1 MLISVALVLKHSILL
16 AKILPS
22 IYCWVPSFS
31 FAVEIMSSLH
41 LSVKETSELLSCSEQ
56 YVRKLLRYGEI
67 SGERPGGRWIVASES
82 VEQYCRKGNDASA
95 VISDHARRSSSKP
108 TLKALSFFSGC
119 MGLDLGLEKE
129 GIKVL
134 LACEID
140 PAARKTIEINRPEM
154 ALIGDIRDYSAAA
167 IREKA
172 GLSPTEEIDVIVG
185 GPPCQAFSSAGKRQ
199 GFNDDRGNV
208 FLTFIDLITEL
219 RPKFAVIENVR
230 GLLSAPLQHR
240 PHEMRG
246 ENYPSLSHDEK
257 RGGALL
263 FITRRLQESGYS
275 LSFNLYSAANFGSPQ
290 QRERVVIACSRDGE
304 KLPYL
309 TPTHSEKSLYGLP
322 PWKTLKEALK
332 GLPEGVHHFVKFPEK
347 RLKYYRLLKP
357 GQYWRDLPLELHQEA
372 LGASYHA
379 GGGKTGFYRRLA
391 WDKPSPTL
399 VTHPAMPATDL
410 AHPEADRPLSIEEY
424 KRIQEFP
431 DDWIIAGSLL
441 DQYRQVGNAVPCSL
455 GRAIAKMLVSHLN
468 GETPIIYPDFPYS
481 RYRKTDDVSWMLE
494 TTGHLEESPGEQLAL
509 NLV

>member
-1 MLISVALVLKHSILL
+1 MFDR
-16 AKILPS
+16 
-22 IYCWVPSFS
+22 Y
-31 FAVEIMSSLH
+31 
-41 LSVKETSELLSCSEQ
+41 LSVKETSEMLDCSEQ

-67 SGERPGGRWIVASES
+67 SGERISGRWIVASES
-82 VEQYCRKGNDASA
+82 VCEYRCKEEATNIIVPDRG
-95 VISDHARRSSSKP
+95 RRSFTKP

-129 GIKVL
+129 GIEVL

-140 PAARKTIEINRPEM
+140 PAARKTIEVNRPDV

-172 GLSPTEEIDVIVG
+172 GLNLSEEIDVIVG

-199 GFNDDRGNV
+199 GFNDERGNV
-208 FLTFIDLITEL
+208 FLKFIDLIAEL
-219 RPKFAVIENVR
+219 RPRFAVIENVR
-230 GLLSAPLQHR
+230 GLLSAPLKHR

-246 ENYPSLSHDEK
+246 NNYSSLSQDEQ

-263 FITRRLQESGYS
+263 FITLRLQEAGYS
-275 LSFNLYSAANFGSPQ
+275 ISFNLYNAANFGSPQ

-309 TPTHSEKSLYGLP
+309 TPTHSEKGLYELP
-322 PWKTLKEALK
+322 KWRTLREVLA
-332 GLPEGVHHFVKFPEK
+332 GIPRDGHHFVKFPEK

-357 GQYWRDLPLELHQEA
+357 GQYWRNLPVELHQEA
-372 LGASYHA
+372 LGAAYHS

-410 AHPEADRPLSIEEY
+410 AHPEEDRPLSIEEY

-431 DDWIIAGSLL
+431 DDWTIEGSLL
-441 DQYRQVGNAVPCSL
+441 DRYRQVGNAVPCSL
-455 GRAIAKMLVSHLN
+455 GQAIAKMLLAHLKS
-468 GETPIIYPDFPYS
+468 ETPTIYPDFPYS
-481 RYRKTDDVSWMLE
+481 RYHKTDDMSWMIE
-494 TTGHLEESPGEQLAL
+494 TLGYLKQSSGEQLSL

>member
-1 MLISVALVLKHSILL
+1 M
-16 AKILPS
+16 PNQ
-22 IYCWVPSFS
+22 Y
-31 FAVEIMSSLH
+31 
-41 LSVKETSELLSCSEQ
+41 LSVKESSEILNCSEQ
-56 YVRKLLRYGEI
+56 YVRRLLRYGEI
-67 SGERPGGRWIVASES
+67 SGERISSRWIVASES
-82 VEQYCRKGNDASA
+82 VHEYRCKGEETNLG
-95 VISDHARRSSSKP
+95 VPDHGRRSFSKP
-108 TLKALSFFSGC
+108 DLKALSFFSGC

-129 GIKVL
+129 GIKIL

-140 PAARKTIEINRPEM
+140 SAARKTIETNRPDM
-154 ALIGDIRDYSAAA
+154 ALIGDIRDYSAIE

-172 GLSPTEEIDVIVG
+172 GLSSTDEIDVIVG

-219 RPKFAVIENVR
+219 KPRFAVIENVR
-230 GLLSAPLQHR
+230 GLLSAPLKHR

-246 ENYPSLSHDEK
+246 KNFPSLSQDEQ

-263 FITRRLQESGYS
+263 FITRKLKQAGYS
-275 LSFNLYSAANFGSPQ
+275 ISFNLYNSANFGSPQ

-309 TPTHSEKSLYGLP
+309 TPTHAEKGLYGLP
-322 PWKTLKEALK
+322 QWRTLREVLE
-332 GLPEGVHHFVKFPEK
+332 GLPKDGHHFVKFPEK

-357 GQYWRDLPLELHQEA
+357 GQYWRDLPAELHQEA

-379 GGGKTGFYRRLA
+379 GGGRTGFYRRLA

-410 AHPEADRPLSIEEY
+410 AHPEEDRPLSIEEY
-424 KRIQEFP
+424 QRIQEFP
-431 DDWIIAGSLL
+431 DDWSIAGSLL
-441 DQYRQVGNAVPCSL
+441 DRYRQVGNAVPCSL
-455 GRAIAKMLVSHLN
+455 GRAIARMLLTHLK
-468 GETPIIYPDFPYS
+468 GETPIVYPDFPYS
-481 RYRKTDDVSWMLE
+481 RYHKTDDVSWIVEIL
-494 TTGHLEESPGEQLAL
+494 GDLEESSAAQLSL

>member
-1 MLISVALVLKHSILL
+1 
-16 AKILPS
+16 
-22 IYCWVPSFS
+22 
-31 FAVEIMSSLH
+31 MSDRY
-41 LSVKETSELLSCSEQ
+41 LSVKETSEILSCSEQ

-67 SGERPGGRWIVASES
+67 SGERISSRWIVASES
-82 VEQYCRKGNDASA
+82 LHEYHCKGDDPS
-95 VISDHARRSSSKP
+95 ISIPDRGRRSFTKP

-129 GIKVL
+129 GIDVL

-140 PAARKTIEINRPEM
+140 PAARKTIETNRPDI

-172 GLSPTEEIDVIVG
+172 GLRPGEDIDLIVG

-199 GFNDDRGNV
+199 GFNDERGNV
-208 FLTFIDLITEL
+208 FLTFIDLIAEL

-230 GLLSAPLQHR
+230 GLLSAPLTHR

-246 ENYPSLSHDEK
+246 SNCRSLDRDEQ

-263 FITRRLQESGYS
+263 FVIRRLKEAGYS
-275 LSFNLYSAANFGSPQ
+275 ISFNLYNAANFGSPQ
-290 QRERVVIACSRDGE
+290 QRERIVIACSRDRE

-309 TPTHSEKSLYGLP
+309 TPTHSDKGLYDLPQWRTLREALEGLP
-322 PWKTLKEALK
+322 KDK
-332 GLPEGVHHFVKFPEK
+332 HHFVKFPEK

-357 GQYWRDLPLELHQEA
+357 GQHWRDLPVELHQEA
-372 LGASYHA
+372 LGASYYA

-410 AHPEADRPLSIEEY
+410 AHPEAARPLSIEEY

-431 DDWIIAGSLL
+431 DDWTIEGSLL
-441 DQYRQVGNAVPCSL
+441 NQYRQVGNAVPCSL
-455 GRAIAKMLVSHLN
+455 GRAIARMLLAHLK
-468 GETPIIYPDFPYS
+468 GEAPIVYPDFPYS
-481 RYRKTDDVSWMLE
+481 RYRNTDDVSWMLE
-494 TTGHLEESPGEQLAL
+494 TLGHLEESAVEQLSL